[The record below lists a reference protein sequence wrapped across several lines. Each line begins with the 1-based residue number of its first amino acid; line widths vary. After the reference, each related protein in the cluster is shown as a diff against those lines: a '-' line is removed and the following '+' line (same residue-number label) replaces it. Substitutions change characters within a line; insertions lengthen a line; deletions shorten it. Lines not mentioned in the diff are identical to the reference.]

1 MQLSFY
7 SVFFVALGGALGAVS
22 RYLVGIASLSLL
34 GIGLY
39 GTAIV
44 NILGCF
50 LMGVLSEI
58 INSYSELNRS
68 LYLQPLFAIGFCGS
82 FTTMSAF
89 VYDINKLLS
98 ENSIIFLIMYVIF
111 NLLGSLVFYYLGT
124 AVLRQSNII
133 I

>member
-7 SVFFVALGGALGAVS
+7 SVLFVALGGALGAVS
-22 RYLVGIASLSLL
+22 RYLVSIVSLSIM
-34 GIGLY
+34 GIGFY

-50 LMGVLSEI
+50 LMGILSEI
-58 INSYSELNRS
+58 INSYSDLNKS
-68 LYLQPLFAIGFCGS
+68 QYLQPLFAIGFCGS

-89 VYDINKLLS
+89 VYDMNKLLS

-111 NLLGSLVFYYLGT
+111 NLLGSLLFYYLGT
-124 AVLRQSNII
+124 GILR
-133 I
+133 

>member
-22 RYLVGIASLSLL
+22 RYLVSFASLSLL

-89 VYDINKLLS
+89 STQTMELINNYNFGEATLYILMTIGFTILATYIGLS
-98 ENSIIFLIMYVIF
+98 I
-111 NLLGSLVFYYLGT
+111 GT
-124 AVLRQSNII
+124 LK
-133 I
+133 